1 MSGGHYNYAYL
12 TIRTLVEDI
21 RGDIDSHEEDNEVLS
36 DNVKTAMHKL
46 ATELESM
53 AHKVK
58 ALEWFMSGDSG
69 ENRFLAEMKS

>member
-53 AHKVK
+53 ANKVK